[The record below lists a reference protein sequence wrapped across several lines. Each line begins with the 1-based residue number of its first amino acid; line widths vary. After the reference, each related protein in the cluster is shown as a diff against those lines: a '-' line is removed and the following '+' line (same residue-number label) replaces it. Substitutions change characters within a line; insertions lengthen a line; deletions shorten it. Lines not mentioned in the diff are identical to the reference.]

1 MTELHLTEPR
11 QEGSM
16 PDRGTGA
23 ALLEAAR
30 TFRSRILTERDHI
43 EAARRIP
50 EDIAQDLA
58 HAGFFRIHLPEV
70 YGGLDL
76 TQCKRWR
83 FSRSWRRR
91 TPRSLGACGTATL
104 IGPRPNSRARPREP
118 SMPTRMS

>member
-23 ALLEAAR
+23 ALLEAAK
-30 TFRSRILTERDHI
+30 TFRSRILAERDHI

-50 EDIAQDLA
+50 EDLAQDLA

-70 YGGLDL
+70 YGGSISR
-76 TQCKRWR
+76 QWKRWR
-83 FSRSWRRR
+83 FSRSWRGR
-91 TPRSLGACGTATL
+91 TPRSLGACGAATL
-104 IGPRPNSRARPREP
+104 IGPPPNSRPRPREP
-118 SMPTRMS
+118 SMPTPTS